1 MLMVGFLK
9 WWYSRGWSTFA
20 HKLLD
25 KLHNLADFFSLGL
38 LARTLFYPFRQI
50 SAYSDEN
57 ASMQARMQA
66 FFDKLLSR
74 TIGAIV
80 RIGIMIAGI
89 LAIALEATLGFI
101 LFLAWPFI
109 PLVPVATIILTIMG
123 VALWKTSLGIIP
135 CAPKRQDSVKYLG
148 IGL

>member
-9 WWYSRGWSTFA
+9 WWYSRGWATFA
-20 HKLLD
+20 HRLLD

-50 SAYSDEN
+50 SAYSNEN

-74 TIGAIV
+74 TIGAVV
-80 RIGIMIAGI
+80 RICIMVAGI
-89 LAIALEATLGFI
+89 LAITLEATLGLI
-101 LFLAWPFI
+101 LIFAWPFI
-109 PLVPVATIILTIMG
+109 PLVPIAAIALTVMG
-123 VALWKTSLGIIP
+123 VAL
-135 CAPKRQDSVKYLG
+135 
-148 IGL
+148 